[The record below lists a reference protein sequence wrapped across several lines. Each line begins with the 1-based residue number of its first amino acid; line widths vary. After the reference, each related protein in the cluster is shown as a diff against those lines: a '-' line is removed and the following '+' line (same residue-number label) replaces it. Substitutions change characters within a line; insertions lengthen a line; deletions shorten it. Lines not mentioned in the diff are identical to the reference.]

1 MLSGAITALVTPFRG
16 GEVDLPALRKL
27 AGWQIENGIDGL
39 LACGCTGEAAT
50 LTDPEREQVVSAVL
64 EEADGRVPVMAGTG
78 TNATASTVELTSR
91 ISKMGVDAV
100 LLITP
105 YYNKPTHEGQ
115 VRHFTA
121 AADASECPAYLY
133 NVPGRTGKAI
143 EARTVAELSDH
154 PNIAGIKDAQGSVE
168 RVTELRALCGEGFDI
183 LSGDDPLAMAQA
195 ALGAQGVVSVVSN
208 IAPGEMSRMVSLA
221 SAGELEEARSLQA
234 RLLPVIR
241 GMFLQTNPMPVKK
254 ALWMKGMI
262 ADELRL
268 PLVPMRSGLEPELR
282 GILEEAGLL

>member
-16 GEVDLPALRKL
+16 GEVDLPALEKL
-27 AGWQIENGIDGL
+27 VGWQMESGIDGL

-50 LTDPEREQVVSAVL
+50 LTDGEREDVVSAVM
-64 EEADGRVPVMAGTG
+64 EAAGGRVPVMAGTG
-78 TNATASTVELTSR
+78 TNSTATTVELTRR
-91 ISKMGVDAV
+91 ISGMGVDAV

-105 YYNKPTHEGQ
+105 YYNKPTHRGQ
-115 VRHFTA
+115 VEHFRQ
-121 AADASECPAYLY
+121 AADASECPVYLY

-143 EARTVAELSDH
+143 ETRTVAELARH

-168 RVTELRALCGEGFDI
+168 RVTELRTLCGEAFDI

-195 ALGAQGVVSVVSN
+195 ALGAQGVVSVISN
-208 IAPGEMSRMVSLA
+208 IAPGAMSRMVKLA
-221 SAGELEEARSLQA
+221 RGGELEAARRLQA
-234 RLLPVIR
+234 RLLPAIR
-241 GMFLQTNPMPVKK
+241 AMFLQTNPMPVKK

-268 PLVPMRSGLEPELR
+268 PLVPMRQDLEGELR
-282 GILEEAGLL
+282 GVLEEAGLL

>member
-1 MLSGAITALVTPFRG
+1 MLTGAITALVTPFRG

-27 AGWQIENGIDGL
+27 AGWQIDRGIDGL

-64 EEADGRVPVMAGTG
+64 DEADGRVPVMAGTG

-91 ISKMGVDAV
+91 ISGMGVDAV

-105 YYNKPTHEGQ
+105 YYNKPTHRGQ

-121 AADASECPAYLY
+121 AADASECPVYLY

-143 EARTVAELSDH
+143 EAETVAELSEH

-168 RVTELRALCGEGFDI
+168 RVTELRTLCGDDFDI

-208 IAPGEMSRMVSLA
+208 IAPGEMSRLVSRA
-221 SAGELEEARSLQA
+221 SAGELDEARRLQA

-241 GMFLQTNPMPVKK
+241 AMFLQTNPMPVKK

-268 PLVPMRSGLEPELR
+268 PLVPMRRGLEPQLR
-282 GILEEAGLL
+282 GVLEEAGLL

>member
-16 GEVDLPALRKL
+16 GEADLPAMRKL

-115 VRHFTA
+115 LRHFTA
-121 AADASECPAYLY
+121 AADASECPVYLY

-241 GMFLQTNPMPVKK
+241 AMFLQTNPMPVKK

>member
-1 MLSGAITALVTPFRG
+1 MLTGAITALVTPFRG

-27 AGWQIENGIDGL
+27 AGWQIDRGIDGL

-64 EEADGRVPVMAGTG
+64 DEADGRVPVMAGTG

-91 ISKMGVDAV
+91 ISGMGVDAV

-105 YYNKPTHEGQ
+105 YYNKPTHRGQ

-121 AADASECPAYLY
+121 AADASECPVYLY

-143 EARTVAELSDH
+143 EAETVAELSEH

-168 RVTELRALCGEGFDI
+168 RVTELRTLCGDDFDI

-208 IAPGEMSRMVSLA
+208 IAPGEMSRLVSRA
-221 SAGELEEARSLQA
+221 SAGELDEARRLQA
-234 RLLPVIR
+234 RLLPVVR
-241 GMFLQTNPMPVKK
+241 AMFLQTNPMPVKK

-268 PLVPMRSGLEPELR
+268 PLVPMRRGLEPQLR
-282 GILEEAGLL
+282 GVLEEAGLL

>member
-1 MLSGAITALVTPFRG
+1 MLTGAITALVTPFRG

-27 AGWQIENGIDGL
+27 AGWQIDRGIDGL

-64 EEADGRVPVMAGTG
+64 DEADGRVPVMAGTG

-91 ISKMGVDAV
+91 ISGMGVDAV

-105 YYNKPTHEGQ
+105 YYNKPTHRGQ

-121 AADASECPAYLY
+121 AADASECPVYLY

-143 EARTVAELSDH
+143 EAETVAELSEH

-168 RVTELRALCGEGFDI
+168 RVTELRTLCGDGFDI

-208 IAPGEMSRMVSLA
+208 IAPGEMSRLVSRA
-221 SAGELEEARSLQA
+221 SAGELDEARRLQA

-241 GMFLQTNPMPVKK
+241 AMFLQTNPMPVKK

-268 PLVPMRSGLEPELR
+268 PLVPMRRGLEPQLR
-282 GILEEAGLL
+282 GVLEEAGLL